1 MGVKRLIVVRAK
13 RQIRGKFPG
22 GVERYTAAIDPS
34 TQVEPA
40 AAWVYRPYVTH
51 LTHNV

>member
-22 GVERYTAAIDPS
+22 VERYTAAIDLS
-34 TQVEPA
+34 IQVEPA